1 MSYSKTIPLERPS
14 HGESN
19 ELRAVRIRLWVLG
32 IGPGQLSELTREL
45 TSPPSSAGQLSCS
58 ADQLSAAL
66 RAIACIFFCRPP
78 PMPRPLPLQKALE
91 RLFPR
96 VYGSGRLRLRLQRA
110 TGVARLPSSQGSPA
124 GQPCRADQLSPLGR
138 AALSSAA
145 LLGPLSCPAEK
156 RIFQLSCVGSTHVAH
171 GSTRPHGHVHV
182 TTAHAARAP
191 GPPLPS

>member
-78 PMPRPLPLQKALE
+78 PMPRPLPLRRK
-91 RLFPR
+91 
-96 VYGSGRLRLRLQRA
+96 
-110 TGVARLPSSQGSPA
+110 PSSGSFRASMGPGGCGCGYNELRASRGCPAHRAAQQVSPA
-124 GQPCRADQLSPLGR
+124 ELTSSARWAGQLSAQLPCWAR
-138 AALSSAA
+138 SAA
-145 LLGPLSCPAEK
+145 LLRSGFFS
-156 RIFQLSCVGSTHVAH
+156 
-171 GSTRPHGHVHV
+171 
-182 TTAHAARAP
+182 
-191 GPPLPS
+191 